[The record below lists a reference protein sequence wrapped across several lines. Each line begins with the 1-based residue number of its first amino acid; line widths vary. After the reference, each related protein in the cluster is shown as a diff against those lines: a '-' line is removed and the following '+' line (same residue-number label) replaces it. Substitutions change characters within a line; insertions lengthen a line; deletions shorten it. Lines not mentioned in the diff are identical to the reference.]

1 MSLGAAATSVA
12 PCLLEIS
19 MQSPVNFLLRELCTL
34 GHRAVSLL
42 PQSWESAAGPDTV
55 THTEKGNSEVCLT
68 NCAPPRPQ
76 LEKGSH
82 VVQADLES
90 VYFVLLVIKP
100 RNLTCS
106 ASILPTELH
115 PSPCC
120 VVKGEL
126 EFCHRLP
133 PMSETAP
140 HSRPPAIELLSQ
152 VLTSEHTDVF
162 NPQSEAQQFP

>member
-1 MSLGAAATSVA
+1 MPL
-12 PCLLEIS
+12 P
-19 MQSPVNFLLRELCTL
+19 PVL
-34 GHRAVSLL
+34 HRAEPCQLPSERVVYLGPQGSLASPAVLGVSSWAGHCYTYRKGRGL
-42 PQSWESAAGPDTV
+42 PDQL
-55 THTEKGNSEVCLT
+55 C
-68 NCAPPRPQ
+68 PPHPQ

-100 RNLTCS
+100 RNPTCS

-152 VLTSEHTDVF
+152 VLTSEHTDVCIHRVRL
-162 NPQSEAQQFP
+162 SSFPRVPTP